1 MPLNDSEK
9 ERVRYHLGY
18 LEVSVAASLSFGIPV
33 PQQTLFLVESAM
45 TRVIEAST
53 NRVRRILQVMDGI
66 EEQLVEAQPRLAATK
81 LGDLSLRENEPDM
94 LEREY
99 VRWGYRLANI
109 LGVPVYPFS
118 ERYRTASGIRAG
130 SIPVR

>member
-1 MPLNDSEK
+1 MPLNDAEK

-33 PQQTLFLVESAM
+33 PQQALFLVESAM

-53 NRVRRILQVMDGI
+53 NRIRRILQVMDGI
-66 EEQLVEAQPRLAATK
+66 EEQLVEAQPRLAAIK

-99 VRWGYRLANI
+99 VRWGFRLANI
-109 LGVPVYPFS
+109 LGVPIYPYS
-118 ERYRTASGIRAG
+118 ERYRTASGIRTG